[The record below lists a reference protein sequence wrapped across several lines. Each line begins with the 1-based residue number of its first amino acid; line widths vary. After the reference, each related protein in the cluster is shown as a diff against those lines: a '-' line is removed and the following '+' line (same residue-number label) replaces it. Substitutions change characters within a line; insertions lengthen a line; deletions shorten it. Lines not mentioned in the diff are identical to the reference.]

1 MNPGVIAIVLVV
13 LLAVLAITLFVFLK
27 KRAPP
32 PVVPVM
38 LEDGHVHDNIRPYHD
53 EGAGEEDNF
62 GYDITQLMKYT
73 YIEGGS
79 GGGGY
84 GAGGKGGGGGYG
96 NGGGGGYGN
105 GNGIAEESII
115 AEDKPLLSSAGNNGG
130 NGEQFKITTR
140 RRVINPDSMDVGNFI
155 NQRVGEANGEYFIAH
170 DSLHMFRYEGD
181 DSDVDDLSELGDS
194 DNEDDDD
201 DQSFDF
207 LQQWG
212 RKFESLNTI
221 YNLDS

>member
-1 MNPGVIAIVLVV
+1 MNPGVIAMVLVV

-32 PVVPVM
+32 PVVPVT

-73 YIEGGS
+73 YIEGG
-79 GGGGY
+79 GGGGGYGGAGGGY
-84 GAGGKGGGGGYG
+84 GAGGKGYSNGSAVAEENITVAENKPLLQAG
-96 NGGGGGYGN
+96 NYN
-105 GNGIAEESII
+105 GNGQ
-115 AEDKPLLSSAGNNGG
+115 
-130 NGEQFKITTR
+130 QFGVTTITR
-140 RRVINPDSMDVGNFI
+140 RRIINPDSIDVGNFI

-170 DSLHMFRYEGD
+170 DSLHIFRYEGD

-194 DNEDDDD
+194 DNEGEEDDE
-201 DQSFDF
+201 QSFDF
-207 LQQWG
+207 LQRWG
-212 RKFESLNTI
+212 RKFENLNRI
-221 YNLDS
+221 YNLD